1 MTDRQPY
8 IDALKDAC
16 PGGGWAACG
25 LSPIR
30 IRSLAFERVDI
41 MFAPGHAPCLTVCR
55 HTYSLPTDPEA
66 LASAV
71 YCALIAQAVESER
84 AAKMLR
90 AMCFPM
96 GG

>member
-8 IDALKDAC
+8 IAALMDAC

-41 MFAPGHAPCLTVCR
+41 MFGHDLAPRLTICR
-55 HTYSLPTDPEA
+55 TTYSLPLDPEA
-66 LASAV
+66 LALQV
-71 YCALIAQAVESER
+71 YAALQAQAVESER

>member
-16 PGGGWAACG
+16 PGGGWTACG
-25 LSPIR
+25 FSPIR
-30 IRSLAFERVDI
+30 IRSIFEEVNIRL
-41 MFAPGHAPCLTVCR
+41 GHDLCPCLTIR
-55 HTYSLPTDPEA
+55 RYTYMLPLDPEA

-84 AAKMLR
+84 AAKVLR
-90 AMCFPM
+90 RMCFPM

>member
-30 IRSLAFERVDI
+30 IRNLPFERVDI

-66 LASAV
+66 LARQV
-71 YCALIAQAVESER
+71 YLALDAQAYESER
-84 AAKMLR
+84 AAKMPR